1 MTKALQGLAEQFVG
15 AQKLTLPV
23 EIPPVPSLGLEP
35 RAAFF
40 AGRETIDFEAA
51 AGCIAAEQVMF
62 YPPGIPILAP
72 GDVIEPASMYYIRS
86 MQQLGLKVVGPADT
100 TLKTIQIVREFSR

>member
-1 MTKALQGLAEQFVG
+1 
-15 AQKLTLPV
+15 
-23 EIPPVPSLGLEP
+23 
-35 RAAFF
+35 
-40 AGRETIDFEAA
+40 
-51 AGCIAAEQVMF
+51 MF

-72 GDVIEPASMYYIRS
+72 GDVIEPEAMYYIRS